1 MTKSDKS
8 DWDVSDRDRG
18 KEGGDCVK
26 LDAKIGQSHLQYNKM
41 VRKTGKLAI
50 GNDNEV
56 ESMKKLKEK

>member
-1 MTKSDKS
+1 MLVIETGG
-8 DWDVSDRDRG
+8 RR
-18 KEGGDCVK
+18 GGDCVK
-26 LDAKIGQSHLQYNKM
+26 LDAKIGQSHLQYNEM